1 MEDEW
6 GYETMKLRKDPSG
19 DAMADQIQ
27 DPARR
32 RFLSRAGLAA
42 SMAAVGAMTIGSALR
57 PAMADLATTAMRNG
71 AHLDKADLVVV
82 YKSRREL
89 HLMRNG
95 ERLKRYRVA
104 LGHNP
109 TGHKTRQGD
118 NRTPEGAY
126 VLDWRNPNSQFHLSL
141 HVSYPNDTDRS
152 LAASRG
158 VDPGG
163 YIMIHGLPNGR
174 GASDVSHPVRDWTN
188 GCIAVTNQEMD
199 EIWAKVTDGTGIVI
213 FA

>member
-1 MEDEW
+1 
-6 GYETMKLRKDPSG
+6 MKLRR
-19 DAMADQIQ
+19 DASAVVTADQVR
-27 DPARR
+27 DPTRR
-32 RFLSRAGLAA
+32 RFLSGAGLLA
-42 SMAAVGAMTIGSALR
+42 SLAAVGGVTAGSALR
-57 PAMADLATTAMRNG
+57 PAMADLAATAMRNG

-95 ERLKRYRVA
+95 ERLKRYTVA
-104 LGHNP
+104 LGGNP
-109 TGHKTRQGD
+109 IGHKTRQGD
-118 NRTPEGAY
+118 NKTPEGAY

-141 HVSYPNDTDRS
+141 HVSYPNDTDRT
-152 LAASRG
+152 LAAARG
-158 VDPGG
+158 IDPGG

-174 GASDVSHPVRDWTN
+174 GAGDVSHPVRDWTN